1 MWREMMPTLNGKYN
15 IKAVSNIIGVQPS
28 TLRAWERRYQI
39 IAPKR
44 NQAGHRLYTEEHI
57 RILKWLMEKVSSGM
71 MIGQA
76 VQLLEGNR
84 LQSNAQK
91 EIHYDKEV
99 VLVDDLLQALLEFD
113 EITTSALINEA
124 FSIYSTEKVI
134 TGIILQ
140 VTNKL
145 LTLKNNNEIAM
156 TQFQYAVSFLQTRLG
171 MVYHNASTFSSIHKV
186 IVLENNTL
194 KGFIFS
200 MYLRLKG
207 YEAIHIRTSLEGDG
221 MLLAV
226 EQIQPKYLFVSF
238 ENGLELKRAMN
249 VGDLLQEKNENLSVG
264 VIGEISAR
272 DQLNIQ
278 TILIGDTKEEWDEW
292 LKMLE

>member
-1 MWREMMPTLNGKYN
+1 MMPTLNGKYN

-99 VLVDDLLQALLEFD
+99 VLMDDLLQALLEFD

-226 EQIQPKYLFVSF
+226 EQIQPKHLFVSF

>member
-1 MWREMMPTLNGKYN
+1 MPNLNGKYN

-134 TGIILQ
+134 TSIILQ

-186 IVLENNTL
+186 IVLENNML

-238 ENGLELKRAMN
+238 ENGRELKSAMN
-249 VGDLLQEKNENLSVG
+249 VWDLLQEKNENLSVG
-264 VIGEISAR
+264 IIGEISAR

>member
-1 MWREMMPTLNGKYN
+1 MPTLNGKYN

-99 VLVDDLLQALLEFD
+99 VLMDDLLQALLEFD

-226 EQIQPKYLFVSF
+226 EQIQPKHLFVSF

>member
-1 MWREMMPTLNGKYN
+1 MPTLNGKYN

-226 EQIQPKYLFVSF
+226 EQIQPKHLFVSF
-238 ENGLELKRAMN
+238 ENGLELKRAVN

>member
-1 MWREMMPTLNGKYN
+1 MPTLNGKYN

-226 EQIQPKYLFVSF
+226 EQIQPKHLFVSF

>member
-1 MWREMMPTLNGKYN
+1 MMPTLNGKYN

-226 EQIQPKYLFVSF
+226 EQIQPKHLFVSF

>member
-1 MWREMMPTLNGKYN
+1 MMPTLNGKYN

-207 YEAIHIRTSLEGDG
+207 YEAIYIRTSLEGDG

-226 EQIQPKYLFVSF
+226 EQIQPKHLFVSF

>member
-1 MWREMMPTLNGKYN
+1 MPTLNGKYN

-44 NQAGHRLYTEEHI
+44 NQTGHRLYTEEHI

-71 MIGQA
+71 MIGHA

-156 TQFQYAVSFLQTRLG
+156 TQFQYVVSFLQTRLG

-238 ENGLELKRAMN
+238 ENGLELKKAMN

>member
-1 MWREMMPTLNGKYN
+1 MPTLNGKYN

-71 MIGQA
+71 MIGHA

-238 ENGLELKRAMN
+238 ENGLELKKAMN

>member
-1 MWREMMPTLNGKYN
+1 MPTLNGKYN

-44 NQAGHRLYTEEHI
+44 NHAGHRLYTEEHI
-57 RILKWLMEKVSSGM
+57 QILKWLMDKVSSGM

-84 LQSNAQK
+84 LQSNVQE

-99 VLVDDLLQALLEFD
+99 VLVDDLLQALLKFD
-113 EITTSALINEA
+113 EITTSALLNEA
-124 FSIYSTEKVI
+124 FSIYATEKVI
-134 TGIILQ
+134 ASMILQ

-145 LTLKNNNEIAM
+145 LTLKNNNEVTM
-156 TQFQYAVSFLQTRLG
+156 VQFQYVVSFLQTRLG
-171 MVYHNASTFSSIHKV
+171 MVYHNASSFSSIHKV
-186 IVLENNTL
+186 VVLENNML
-194 KGFIFS
+194 KGFVFS
-200 MYLRLKG
+200 TYLRLKG
-207 YEAIHIRTSLEGDG
+207 YEVIYIRSNLAEDSI
-221 MLLAV
+221 LLAV
-226 EQIQPKYLFVSF
+226 EQIQPYVVVSF
-238 ENGLELKRAMN
+238 DDGRELKNAMN
-249 VGDLLQEKNENLSVG
+249 YLSLLQEKSENLSAG
-264 VIGEISAR
+264 FIGKIGAR

-278 TILIGDTKEEWDEW
+278 TSLIGDTKEEWDDW

>member
-1 MWREMMPTLNGKYN
+1 MPTLNGKYN
-15 IKAVSNIIGVQPS
+15 IKAVSNMIGVQPS

-156 TQFQYAVSFLQTRLG
+156 MQFQYAVSFLQTRLG